1 VYQQFIFISGLHH
14 QHGVSAH
21 TYTFNTHHFIHFFL
35 RVPIYLL
42 LDPIFKV
49 YVVVVVVVRS
59 HFPTGVGITESRIK
73 DSKDNLYYLSFK
85 MASLVNGDYRARYFY
100 SIMS

>member
-1 VYQQFIFISGLHH
+1 MAFLHTHIHLTRTILFI
-14 QHGVSAH
+14 
-21 TYTFNTHHFIHFFL
+21 FFL

>member
-1 VYQQFIFISGLHH
+1 MAFLHTHIHLTRTILFI
-14 QHGVSAH
+14 
-21 TYTFNTHHFIHFFL
+21 FFL

-73 DSKDNLYYLSFK
+73 DSKDNLSYLSFK

>member
-1 VYQQFIFISGLHH
+1 MAFLHTHIHLTRTILFI
-14 QHGVSAH
+14 
-21 TYTFNTHHFIHFFL
+21 FFL

-49 YVVVVVVVRS
+49 YVVVVRS

>member
-1 VYQQFIFISGLHH
+1 M
-14 QHGVSAH
+14 
-21 TYTFNTHHFIHFFL
+21 
-35 RVPIYLL
+35 PIYLL

-49 YVVVVVVVRS
+49 YVVVVVVRS